1 MKEKIK
7 KLTKLDIIGI
17 VLTIIFLPIIIINM
31 TLVIKGMVNPSE
43 LPMVFNRAPL
53 IVVSESMTIEKE
65 IDSRHKN
72 HRLWTPPKKD
82 LHILLDNLPKK
93 VYTKNNSSV
102 DPDKI

>member
-72 HRLWTPPKKD
+72 HRL
-82 LHILLDNLPKK
+82 
-93 VYTKNNSSV
+93 
-102 DPDKI
+102 